1 MRVLHLIDA
10 ASPQSRPTTL
20 ALMASSLGRLG
31 EVDQAVALLGGRPLA
46 DAARAAGVRG
56 AQVIGVPFGRAVLG
70 WPAVRRY
77 MRGAG
82 PFDLIHC
89 WSVGALSLAALA
101 FRGLPKAL
109 TLTTPVSERAT
120 AWLRVLSRESAAAG
134 GLVVLPIS
142 ATLRRA
148 LLSAGVAEAVVHVLR
163 PGIDLGRVGHSQ
175 RAAIRKGWGVESDS
189 QRVAAIACDPVER
202 GDALAAAMG
211 VLVANEITS
220 AAGRSLRLLLHPQ
233 QLNRVRVRGIARNID
248 KAGAII
254 DEPRV
259 AEPWSVLPGCDLVL
273 ALGPYAG
280 GLSLLWAMAANVPI
294 VGEASYAV
302 SEIVEDRHSALLV
315 KESSPKQLAKRI
327 TQLVDDPRLAWR
339 LRDTARH
346 EAYSFFSRQRYCQSL
361 QAVYGQVVAG
371 EPISVPAVEATGGL
385 RFAGR
390 A

>member
-10 ASPQSRPTTL
+10 ASPQARPTTL

-31 EVDQAVALLGGRPLA
+31 DVDQAVVLLGGRPLA
-46 DAARAAGVRG
+46 DAATAAGVRG

-70 WPAVRRY
+70 WPTVRRY
-77 MRGAG
+77 VRDAS

-89 WSVGALSLAALA
+89 WSVGALSLATLA
-101 FRGLPKAL
+101 FRGLPKVL
-109 TLTTPVSERAT
+109 TLTTPVSERTT
-120 AWLRVLSRESAAAG
+120 AWLRTLSREGAAAG

-148 LLSAGVAEAVVHVLR
+148 LLSAGVPEAAVHVLK

-175 RAAIRKGWGVESDS
+175 RAAIRRGWGIESDL
-189 QRVAAIACDPVER
+189 QCVAAIACDPVER
-202 GDALAAAMG
+202 GDALVAAMG

-220 AAGRSLRLLLHPQ
+220 VGGRPLRLLLHPQ
-233 QLNRVRVRGIARNID
+233 QLNRVRVRQMVRPLDQERAL
-248 KAGAII
+248 I

-273 ALGPYAG
+273 ALGPHAG

-302 SEIVEDRHSALLV
+302 SEVVEDRHSALLV

-327 TQLVDDPRLAWR
+327 TQLVDDPSLAWR

-346 EAYSFFSRQRYCQSL
+346 EAYSFFSRQRYGQSL
-361 QAVYGQVVAG
+361 AAVYGQMVAG
-371 EPISVPAVEATGGL
+371 EAVCVPAVEATGGL